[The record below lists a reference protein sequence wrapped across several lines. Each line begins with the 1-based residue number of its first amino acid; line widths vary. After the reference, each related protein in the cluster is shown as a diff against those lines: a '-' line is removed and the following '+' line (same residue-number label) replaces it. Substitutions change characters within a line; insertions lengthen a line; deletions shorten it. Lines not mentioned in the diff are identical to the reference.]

1 MKSSFIVLLLLTVTV
16 MHCFGHMWEN
26 METLRRSKRR
36 WVLSTIEL
44 QEEDKGPFPKEA
56 TKLFNDQ
63 EVNYKLKYFISGEGV
78 TEPPMGVF
86 SIDDQTGV
94 VFVNKP
100 IDREKN
106 PMFHVR
112 FDVLDRVTN
121 AIVDRTLA
129 FDVAIKDINDNA
141 PAFDRSVI
149 NADVKETAKGGL
161 LPINIRAMDADE
173 EDTDNSK
180 ISMRVVL
187 QEPSSP
193 NIGLKHLNG
202 TDLWQLTL
210 SGCFDY
216 DKEKKYKVL
225 IEARDNGRPSLSS
238 TATVNINILDGNTH
252 LPVFTKAQYEA
263 ETMELVTNQEILRI
277 KVEDK
282 DTPNTTASRAKFTI
296 VKGNEE
302 GNYKIETDPKTNE
315 GVLTVIQAND
325 YEKTTLANLQIA
337 VENEEPLFVCDSDSQ
352 KTQPKPQTVN
362 VAVAIKDAND
372 PPQFKKV
379 RNEVFQTEESPPG
392 ALLYTPE
399 VTDEDSDVSKL
410 RYEKVTDPENYVS
423 IDSKTGVVTTV
434 KKMDRESPHVANN
447 TYAIVM
453 RAIDDGQPP
462 STGTATVLIH
472 LTDINDNV
480 PYLVNKTLVLC
491 GNKDS
496 KVEILADD
504 KDNHPFSGP
513 FVFSL
518 RGNDPNVK
526 SRWKLDP
533 DIGNSATLVSLK
545 SLAYGNYSVP
555 LRVLDQQ
562 GKGADEDLSLVV
574 CNCGKE
580 KTCRKR
586 MSPSSSLGGKGALT
600 LICGILLLLLPV
612 CLLFFCMPRESH
624 KPVTMHEEGNQT
636 LIKYN
641 EECGGTRCKN
651 EPQMMTPSSPGAVTD
666 GLKYQSMPLRQ
677 LSQTS
682 GFRNPES
689 SMTLQSQPRGMGFY
703 SDDVP
708 MRGQYTNGV
717 NTIRN
722 GTLRCSRSQSMFGD
736 FYMYKF
742 IQKRLLDVEQNS
754 QDSSEYHPHG
764 YAYEGEGN
772 SVHSLD
778 KLSFDNHSDSL
789 NFLQDLGP
797 KFNNLGGI
805 CHRDMEKKN

>member
-1 MKSSFIVLLLLTVTV
+1 MKSSFIALLLLAVTV
-16 MHCFGHMWEN
+16 MHCFGHMWEK

-63 EVNYKLKYFISGEGV
+63 EINYKLKYFISGEGV

-94 VFVNKP
+94 VYVNKP

-106 PMFHVR
+106 PTFHVR
-112 FDVLDRVTN
+112 FDVLDRITN

-141 PAFDRSVI
+141 PVFDRPVI
-149 NADVKETAKGGL
+149 NADVKETTKGGL

-193 NIGLKHLNG
+193 SIGLKHLNG

-210 SGCFDY
+210 TGCFDY

-225 IEARDNGRPSLSS
+225 IEARDHGRPTLSS

-252 LPVFTKAQYEA
+252 LPVFTQTEYKAEA
-263 ETMELVTNQEILRI
+263 MELTTNQEILRM

-282 DTPNTTASRAKFTI
+282 DTPNTTASQAKFTI

-302 GNYKIETDPKTNE
+302 GNYKIVRDPKTNE
-315 GVLTVIQAND
+315 GVLIVVQAND

-337 VENEEPLFVCDSDSQ
+337 VENEDALFVCDSDSQ

-372 PPQFKKV
+372 PPEFKKV
-379 RNEVFQTEESPPG
+379 RNEVYQTEESPPG
-392 ALLYTPE
+392 VRLYTPE

-423 IDSKTGVVTTV
+423 VDSKTGVVTTV
-434 KKMDRESPHVANN
+434 KKMDRESPHVVNN

-472 LTDINDNV
+472 LNDINDNV
-480 PYLVNKTLVLC
+480 PYLINNTLVLC
-491 GNKDS
+491 GNRES
-496 KVEILADD
+496 KVEIVADD
-504 KDNHPFSGP
+504 KDGHPFSGP

-555 LRVLDQQ
+555 LRVLDHQ

-580 KTCRKR
+580 NMCQKL
-586 MSPSSSLGGKGALT
+586 MSPSASLGGKGALT
-600 LICGILLLLLPV
+600 LICGLLLLPLLL
-612 CLLFFCMPRESH
+612 CLLFFCVLKKHMPTS
-624 KPVTMHEEGNQT
+624 MQEEGSQT
-636 LIKYN
+636 MIKYN
-641 EECGGTRCKN
+641 EECGGTQCKTDP
-651 EPQMMTPSSPGAVTD
+651 ELLMAPSSPRTITD
-666 GLKYQSMPLRQ
+666 GPKYQTLPLRPF
-677 LSQTS
+677 SQTS
-682 GFRNPES
+682 DVRHYGNG
-689 SMTLQSQPRGMGFY
+689 MTLPSHARGMDVY
-703 SDDVP
+703 SEDVP
-708 MRGQYTNGV
+708 RVQYVSGV
-717 NTIRN
+717 NSMRN
-722 GTLRCSRSQSMFGD
+722 GTLRSSRIQSVFSDSFVYG
-736 FYMYKF
+736 F
-742 IQKRLLDVEQNS
+742 IQKRLLDMEQNS
-754 QDSSEYHPHG
+754 QEHLEYCPRE
-764 YAYEGEGN
+764 YVYEGEGN

-778 KLSFDNHSDSL
+778 KLSLGNHDDSL
-789 NFLQDLGP
+789 NFLQNLGP
-797 KFNNLGGI
+797 KFNKLGGI
-805 CHRDMEKKN
+805 CRHDMEKKK